1 MVRNYDPKQVA
12 VIVGGQSAHG
22 FGDGT
27 FVKVGRMSA
36 QWALKVGVDG
46 EGTRAKSNDKSGF
59 IEITLMRSS
68 SYNDYL
74 SGLAATDELSSTG
87 AVPASVRDN
96 SGSTVFGALTAWIKQ
111 IPDDEFTKEMNTI
124 TWRLETDELNS
135 FIGGNN
141 T

>member
-1 MVRNYDPKQVA
+1 MVKNYDPKLVA
-12 VIVGGQSAHG
+12 VIFGGQAAHG

-27 FVKVGRMSA
+27 FVKAGRISG

-46 EGTRAKSNDKSGF
+46 EGTRAKSNDNSGF
-59 IEITLMRSS
+59 VEITLMRSS

-74 SGLAATDELSSTG
+74 SGVAALDQASNKGALPLA
-87 AVPASVRDN
+87 VRDN
-96 SGSTVFGALTAWIKQ
+96 SGTTIFGALTAWIKQ

-124 TWRLETDELNS
+124 TWRLETDELTS